1 MFKDTHRENT
11 PSNKTEML
19 TKSMNIYIW
28 TIGILNALFTRDS
41 YTQTKFSK
49 KKKKRIIRWQKSI
62 PGDESISHSPFNL
75 S

>member
-49 KKKKRIIRWQKSI
+49 KKKRIIRWQKSI